1 MACIHSPGRGTT
13 EVELGGRVVSMT
25 PWPWPTFG
33 RNDALLLEVA
43 DHPWRQADRLTGRAD
58 AWPFCQ
64 LVVEW
69 LTWHA
74 M

>member
-1 MACIHSPGRGTT
+1 
-13 EVELGGRVVSMT
+13 MT